1 MSKDH
6 AQQQAEYLRDN
17 DAPCPRCAYNLRNC
31 LSHRCPECGLDF
43 SQIPVTHLQSIYTDA
58 KQERRLIRIALV
70 CILIVGPVACVL
82 AYAASFRPVTLM
94 TIAGFIT
101 AVACALYADRTT
113 TPRHIRA
120 SSKSLYDGTT
130 GYGTLALLIVAIM
143 GFPTLLIV
151 VKLLHELAG

>member
-6 AQQQAEYLRDN
+6 AQQRTEYLRDN
-17 DAPCPRCAYNLRNC
+17 DAPCPRCAYNLRNSP
-31 LSHRCPECGLDF
+31 SHRCPECGLDF

-58 KQERRLIRIALV
+58 KLERRLIRIALV

-82 AYAASFRPVTLM
+82 AYAASIRPFTLM

-113 TPRHIRA
+113 TLRHIRA

-143 GFPTLLIV
+143 GFPTVLIV
-151 VKLLHELAG
+151 VKLLHEFAG